1 MKNVEGISSI
11 DEITNI
17 LQIKPENIYYP
28 KKIEKNENWKNI
40 LKKYF
45 EKPIGCSKLKINGN
59 SRIGILF
66 DDITRPTPIK
76 EMLDV
81 FIDLLIEAGAEQNNI
96 YLIHAPGLHISG
108 ENEIKEK
115 IGSKYFGW
123 PTLVDHD
130 ARNSDMTYKGITH
143 FGTPVW
149 VNSVIEKMD
158 ILIGFG
164 SIRPHMDAGFSGG
177 NKIIL
182 PGIAS
187 KKTIDTNHQMMLSPN
202 SKMGKLKGN
211 PAREDIE
218 EAGKLVGLNYIL
230 NVTVNEKKK

>member
-1 MKNVEGISSI
+1 MKNNNEVSFVPRIV
-11 DEITNI
+11 NK
-17 LQIKPENIYYP
+17 LKIKAENVYYP
-28 KKIEKNENWKNI
+28 PKIDFNQNWRNVLKN
-40 LKKYF
+40 YF

-76 EMLDV
+76 EMLDI
-81 FIDLLIEAGAEQNNI
+81 FIDLLLDAGAKQNNI

-108 ENEIKEK
+108 KIEIKEK
-115 IGSKYFGW
+115 IGSKYFSW
-123 PTLVDHD
+123 PTLIDHD
-130 ARNSDMTYKGITH
+130 ARNSEMTYKGVTH

-164 SIRPHMDAGFSGG
+164 TIKPHMDAGFGGG

-187 KKTIDTNHQMMLSPN
+187 KNTINSNHKMMLSPN

-211 PAREDIE
+211 PVREDIE
-218 EAGKLVGLNYIL
+218 EAENLLD
-230 NVTVNEKKK
+230 